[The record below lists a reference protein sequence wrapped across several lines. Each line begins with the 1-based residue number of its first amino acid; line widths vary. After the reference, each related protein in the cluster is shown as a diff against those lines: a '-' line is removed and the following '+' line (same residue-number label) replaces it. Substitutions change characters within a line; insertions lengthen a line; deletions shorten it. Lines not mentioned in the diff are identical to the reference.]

1 MTLGRLIMLFGL
13 FKISRRNTKPSIV
26 QSKQSKSVPPED
38 RGERWAL
45 DGLTFEKYV
54 ITRFSR
60 DANRLLD
67 WRGDKYIP
75 GYGGPESSGDPDVLL
90 MTRSGKDR
98 FAIECKYRSHW
109 WNSPEHG
116 QCIEWAREDQY
127 RRYVGFEKRRGIQVY
142 VAIGVG
148 GSPSDPAELYVG
160 RLEEIKYRIARK
172 YHLEKFRKVVPIP
185 EGGLEFA

>member
-1 MTLGRLIMLFGL
+1 MLYGL
-13 FKISRRNTKPSIV
+13 FKVFRRNAKKLIVESTPS
-26 QSKQSKSVPPED
+26 QSVSPVD

-45 DGLTFEKYV
+45 DGLNFEKCV

-75 GYGGPESSGDPDVLL
+75 GYGGPESSGDPDVLF
-90 MTRSGKDR
+90 MTRNSKDL
-98 FAIECKYRSHW
+98 FAIECKFRRNW
-109 WNSPEHG
+109 WNSPDNG
-116 QCIEWAREDQY
+116 QCIEWARDDQY
-127 RRYVGFEKRRGIQVY
+127 RRYIGFEKRRGIQVY

-148 GSPSDPAELYVG
+148 GSPSDPSELFVG

-172 YHLEKFRKVVPIP
+172 YHLEKFRKVLPIP